1 MPRYFFHLFEV
12 STKNLVRDLGGISL
26 SNAGEAKREAIGLAR
41 DIVEHG
47 LHQSTWQ
54 VVVTDENAAQL
65 LTVSLSQIRQR
76 KMRVWLDLVRRTAMY
91 EPRLRPRLFTW
102 LLTAV
107 VFAVIIQAAE
117 LHYLSRRDGSQATG
131 FLSAFIPRGTI
142 VGPESPHVGHH
153 SSAGP

>member
-12 STKNLVRDLGGISL
+12 STKNLVRDLEGTSL
-26 SNAGEAKREAIGLAR
+26 SNTGEAKREAIGLAR

-54 VVVTDENAAQL
+54 VVVTDENAANVL
-65 LTVSLSQIRQR
+65 MVSLSQIRQR

-91 EPRLRPRLFTW
+91 EPRFQPHLFAW
-102 LLTAV
+102 LLTAMV
-107 VFAVIIQAAE
+107 CAVIIQAAE
-117 LHYLSRRDGSQATG
+117 LHYLSRRDRSQATG
-131 FLSAFIPRGTI
+131 FPNASIPRGTI
-142 VGPESPHVGHH
+142 VGSESPHVGHH